1 MKILYES
8 DLAGSKYHGMAY
20 RIYQFSKEFTDREH
34 EVMVVAASYSHTRR
48 INPNVTGRLTNENID
63 GIQYKWIKTLNI
75 VVMGWDV
82 YCICFYI
89 ISICGFMLRK

>member
-20 RIYQFSKEFTDREH
+20 RIYQFSKELTDREH

-63 GIQYKWIKTLNI
+63 GIQYKWIKTPKYSGNGVGRVLH
-75 VVMGWDV
+75 MFL
-82 YCICFYI
+82 C
-89 ISICGFMLRK
+89 